1 MWYSEAFTKLVLKRI
16 LPRNW
21 SFFFSKF
28 SGGGYLSDRSAS
40 TNKGSTVDS
49 LTSSVQNGKQWN
61 QNRAYFL
68 RTGKLVLCLNR
79 NAWFHIAK
87 MREKQKNSNSPLAKF
102 LPGGSLSS
110 DSRQQNQESRQSES
124 SVLENE
130 MIEQLQLELEEAR
143 RTIRSHEGKILQ
155 LQEGWRSFWS
165 NYDSFL
171 THLLTG
177 SEFSH
182 ALDFK
187 NPGHYWLWL
196 HKFENIEKNQS
207 QLCSRK

>member
-1 MWYSEAFTKLVLKRI
+1 MHDFLYS
-16 LPRNW
+16 
-21 SFFFSKF
+21 
-28 SGGGYLSDRSAS
+28 
-40 TNKGSTVDS
+40 
-49 LTSSVQNGKQWN
+49 
-61 QNRAYFL
+61 
-68 RTGKLVLCLNR
+68 
-79 NAWFHIAK
+79 AK

-110 DSRQQNQESRQSES
+110 DSRIPDRQQSES

-171 THLLTG
+171 THLFTG

-182 ALDFK
+182 ALVVTDFDEFC
-187 NPGHYWLWL
+187 
-196 HKFENIEKNQS
+196 KFVS
-207 QLCSRK
+207 C

>member
-1 MWYSEAFTKLVLKRI
+1 
-16 LPRNW
+16 
-21 SFFFSKF
+21 
-28 SGGGYLSDRSAS
+28 
-40 TNKGSTVDS
+40 
-49 LTSSVQNGKQWN
+49 
-61 QNRAYFL
+61 
-68 RTGKLVLCLNR
+68 
-79 NAWFHIAK
+79 

-110 DSRQQNQESRQSES
+110 DSRHQENRQSES

-182 ALDFK
+182 TLDFK
-187 NPGHYWLWL
+187 PWALL
-196 HKFENIEKNQS
+196 TLVALITKAKPKSILLEKVGY
-207 QLCSRK
+207 